1 MQRHLPD
8 YLKRGIIDTEKTKTV
23 RKLLKEKCLNTVCDE
38 ARCPNKAECYS
49 KDTATF
55 MIMGDTCTRNCR
67 FCAINSGRPQTL
79 DPDEPKRVAE
89 AVKTLNLNYAVIT
102 SVTRDDLS
110 DGGANHFKETILN
123 IKKLSPDTKVEVLIP
138 DFKGDMNALDLVL
151 SAKPEVLNHNIETV
165 KNLYKT
171 VRPQAIYERTL
182 KVLNH
187 LKEINSPILT
197 KTGFMV
203 GLGET
208 KDDLITLMKD
218 LKSINLDILTIGQ
231 YIQPTK
237 QHLEVVK
244 YYTPKEFEDLKN
256 LANEIGLKV
265 VISSPLVRSSF
276 KAHEAY
282 NLASGLISSL
292 E

>member
-1 MQRHLPD
+1 MEKRLPE

-23 RKLLKEKCLNTVCDE
+23 RRILKQKCLNTVCEE

-67 FCAINSGRPQTL
+67 FCAINSARPQPL
-79 DPDEPKRVAE
+79 DNEEPKHVAQ
-89 AVKTLNLNYAVIT
+89 AVKELGLDYAVIT
-102 SVTRDDLS
+102 SVTRDDLP
-110 DGGANHFKETILN
+110 DGGASHFAQTIYE

-138 DFKGDMNALDLVL
+138 DFKGDKTALEEVL
-151 SAKPEVLNHNIETV
+151 KAEPEVLNHNVETV
-165 KNLYKT
+165 PSLYKT
-171 VRPQAIYERTL
+171 VRPQAVYERSL
-182 KVLNH
+182 EVLDYA
-187 LKEINSPILT
+187 KKSGAKSLT
-197 KTGFMV
+197 KTGIMV

-208 KDDLITLMKD
+208 SEELKTLFDD

-231 YIQPTK
+231 YIQPSK
-237 QHLEVVK
+237 KHLEIVK
-244 YYTPKEFEDLKN
+244 YYTPKEFEELKT
-256 LANEIGLKV
+256 LALNSGIKI

-282 NLASGLISSL
+282 KKILKS
-292 E
+292 

>member
-1 MQRHLPD
+1 MEKRLPE

-23 RKLLKEKCLNTVCDE
+23 RRILKQKCLNTVCEE

-67 FCAINSGRPQTL
+67 FCAINSARPQPL
-79 DPDEPKRVAE
+79 DNEEPKHVAQ
-89 AVKTLNLNYAVIT
+89 AVKELGLDYAVIT
-102 SVTRDDLS
+102 SVTRDDLP
-110 DGGANHFKETILN
+110 DGGASHFAQTIYE

-138 DFKGDMNALDLVL
+138 DFKGDKTALEEVL
-151 SAKPEVLNHNIETV
+151 KAEPEVLNHNVETV
-165 KNLYKT
+165 PSLYKT
-171 VRPQAIYERTL
+171 VRPQAVYERSL
-182 KVLNH
+182 EVLDYA
-187 LKEINSPILT
+187 KKSGTKSLT
-197 KTGFMV
+197 KTGIMV

-208 KDDLITLMKD
+208 SEELKTLFDD

-231 YIQPTK
+231 YIQPSK
-237 QHLEVVK
+237 KHLEIVK
-244 YYTPKEFEDLKN
+244 YYTPKEFEELKTFALN
-256 LANEIGLKV
+256 SGIKI

-282 NLASGLISSL
+282 KKILKS
-292 E
+292 